1 MNNAILQ
8 CRENISRVKEL
19 GGLYEAVTSITTDII
34 DASDLLRAQIVMIV
48 SALDHYVHEITRIG
62 MLEIYNGNR
71 PPTSSFQR
79 FQIST
84 NVLQS
89 VISSRHNSS
98 SFFEN
103 EIRDRHSYLSFQHP
117 DKIAEAIRLFY
128 PDPLWPAV
136 GQRLSS
142 DAANV
147 KTRLRL
153 IVDRRNKIA
162 HEADMDPSYP
172 GVRWPISKQDVD
184 DSVMFIEEI
193 CEAIHSVVT

>member
-1 MNNAILQ
+1 MNNAILN

-19 GGLYEAVTSITTDII
+19 GGLYEAVTSITTNII
-34 DASDLLRAQIVMIV
+34 DASDLLRAQVVMIV
-48 SALDHYVHEITRIG
+48 SAIDHYVHEITRIG

-71 PPTSSFQR
+71 PATQAFQR

-89 VISSRHNSS
+89 MISSSHNSS
-98 SFFEN
+98 SIFED
-103 EIRDRHSYLSFQHP
+103 EIRTRHSYLSFQHP

-136 GQRLSS
+136 GQRLGTT
-142 DAANV
+142 ATNI

-153 IVDRRNKIA
+153 IVDTKNF
-162 HEADMDPSYP
+162 
-172 GVRWPISKQDVD
+172 ISKA
-184 DSVMFIEEI
+184 SNH
-193 CEAIHSVVT
+193 ATA